1 MKKRILAILLTFIIA
16 AGIVPLSVPASDDLD
31 LITRA
36 QLAEIIYSDP
46 NLKEI
51 IDSAGVGGAAPE
63 FSDIGPAGDGEQDPW
78 TDAQSTAISALA

>member
-46 NLKEI
+46 NLKEL
-51 IDSAGVGGAAPE
+51 IDSVPQLTESRIRVPTPNARLLQRLPRQA
-63 FSDIGPAGDGEQDPW
+63 
-78 TDAQSTAISALA
+78 